1 MSEQQLKDFAARAE
15 TLVDLP
21 DFDELDQLG
30 RGRRLRRRVG
40 LAAMLAAVLAVIGA
54 TAAQTHRTDADRGP
68 ATPPPPFAGAQP
80 YPGATMS
87 ELEQGTY
94 VVEPDWVALRPGV
107 EPPVLP
113 VAELAVPEGWNA
125 WVGPN
130 RFDGHAP
137 GRTNEEALN
146 HLTWYVGA
154 LVLKVE
160 AVNTHGCGQPDLGNL
175 STAEDLV
182 AALGR
187 TFGFE
192 VLRAPEPVHRF
203 GFPAT
208 RMRVRVTGAIEDCGD
223 TTAVFDSASDGLIPY
238 AGPGWIADL
247 WVVDVDGSPIYVQ
260 KIWSPNAP
268 RTARRELDSVI
279 DSIRITYPR

>member
-21 DFDELDQLG
+21 DFAELDQVG
-30 RGRRLRRRVG
+30 RGLRLRRRVG
-40 LAAMLAAVLAVIGA
+40 VAAVLAAVLTVIGA
-54 TAAQTHRTDADRGP
+54 TAVQTHRTDADRGQ
-68 ATPPPPFAGAQP
+68 AKPPPPFAGAQP

-87 ELEQGTY
+87 DLEQGTY
-94 VVEPDWVALRPGV
+94 VVEPDWVAMRPGV

-137 GRTNEEALN
+137 GRTNEEALG
-146 HLTWYVGA
+146 HLTWYVGV
-154 LVLKVE
+154 LVLKLQ
-160 AVNTHGCGQPDLGNL
+160 AINTHGCGQPDLRNL
-175 STAEDLV
+175 PTPEDLV
-182 AALGR
+182 AALPR
-187 TFGFE
+187 TFAVQ
-192 VLRAPEPVHRF
+192 VLQGPQPVERF
-203 GFPAT
+203 GYPAT
-208 RMRVRVTGAIEDCGD
+208 RMRVRFTRALEGCGD
-223 TTAVFDSASDGLIPY
+223 DTAAFDTASDGLIPY
-238 AGPGWIADL
+238 PSAGSIADL

-260 KIWSPNAP
+260 KLWSPNAP
-268 RTARRELDSVI
+268 RTARGELDSVI